1 MNRLSSAL
9 FLGFLGLIG
18 ALLGGCHTDLWI
30 QPKTR
35 TMDPNP
41 LFPSGAPT
49 LPAGIV
55 PSAPQFSAPTSSL
68 PVAETARTLHV
79 SGLAGVLA
87 RGRER
92 FDVFCSPCHGRIG
105 DGQGMIARRGFA
117 LVRQPRNLHIE
128 RLQRAT
134 DGYLFSVI
142 TKGYGAMMPYDDRVP
157 PADRWAIVA
166 YVRALQLSEG
176 GDGG

>member
-1 MNRLSSAL
+1 MRFTPAIFFGS
-9 FLGFLGLIG
+9 LGLTG
-18 ALLGGCHTDLWI
+18 ALLSGCHTDLWV

-41 LFPSGAPT
+41 LFPNGPPT
-49 LPAGIV
+49 PPVGIV
-55 PSAPQFSAPTSSL
+55 SSDPQPIASTIAL
-68 PVAETARTLHV
+68 PVAETARSLHV
-79 SGLAGVLA
+79 SGLAGILS

-105 DGQGMIARRGFA
+105 DGQGMIAKRGFA

-134 DGYLFSVI
+134 DGYLYSVI
-142 TKGYGAMMPYDDRVP
+142 TKGYGAMMPCDDRVTS
-157 PADRWAIVA
+157 ADRWAIVA

-176 GDGG
+176 GAGG